1 MKSVVKNVQLS
12 IVNFL
17 LVNETFPHRTSW
29 FRGVF
34 EDYTPLEVSAAAKPW
49 TQGIIQSGGERE
61 TGIVNTKWKYSR
73 TCINSLCVAVPFPPP
88 SKVK

>member
-17 LVNETFPHRTSW
+17 LANETFPHRASW

-34 EDYTPLEVSAAAKPW
+34 EDYTPLEVSAAAKPDLR
-49 TQGIIQSGGERE
+49 GLFKAVERE
-61 TGIVNTKWKYSR
+61 KRNNLVNTK
-73 TCINSLCVAVPFPPP
+73 
-88 SKVK
+88 

>member
-34 EDYTPLEVSAAAKPW
+34 EDYTPLEVSAAAKP
-49 TQGIIQSGGERE
+49 
-61 TGIVNTKWKYSR
+61 
-73 TCINSLCVAVPFPPP
+73 
-88 SKVK
+88 

>member
-17 LVNETFPHRTSW
+17 LVNETFPHRASL

-34 EDYTPLEVSAAAKPW
+34 EDYTPLEVSAAVKPDF
-49 TQGIIQSGGERE
+49 SSPR
-61 TGIVNTKWKYSR
+61 NY
-73 TCINSLCVAVPFPPP
+73 
-88 SKVK
+88 